1 MLLME
6 PILLSHGAV
15 SSGFYLH
22 CCCSNVIARIA
33 MPTFVRFKMLV
44 TELDFETYFPQTS
57 ENVSSCELDIL
68 RNSKDIAMLI
78 CCIHVLL
85 SANIRNLRLLKTM
98 LHRVQI
104 Q

>member
-1 MLLME
+1 ME

-57 ENVSSCELDIL
+57 GNVSSCELDIL
-68 RNSKDIAMLI
+68 RNSKDIRHAD
-78 CCIHVLL
+78 LL
-85 SANIRNLRLLKTM
+85 HKRIIIREHPQFATT
-98 LHRVQI
+98 
-104 Q
+104 